1 MQRSPYLVL
10 ASHGSIGHNMRDLII
25 LISLVLLR
33 VFFLRNTAKT
43 TDTGNPQ
50 VEPDLEDVTQ
60 PLPTYVDSP
69 PPVTQTDAVA
79 PSRRPAP
86 VTTEHPQQRVPLA
99 HQPGNTRRAT
109 PDAALPMRGH
119 TLSRILKRRSGL
131 KQGVL
136 WMTVLAP
143 KSLR

>member
-1 MQRSPYLVL
+1 
-10 ASHGSIGHNMRDLII
+10 MRDLII

-43 TDTGNPQ
+43 TDKGNPQ
-50 VEPDLEDVTQ
+50 VEPDPKEVTQ
-60 PLPTYVDSP
+60 PFPTYVDSQ
-69 PPVTQTDAVA
+69 PPVTQADATA
-79 PSRRPAP
+79 PSRHPAP
-86 VTTEHPQQRVPLA
+86 VTTEHPQQRVSLA
-99 HQPGNTRRAT
+99 HQPGNTRRVAQ
-109 PDAALPMRGH
+109 DAALPPMRGH
-119 TLSRILKRRSGL
+119 TLSRILKRHSGL

>member
-1 MQRSPYLVL
+1 
-10 ASHGSIGHNMRDLII
+10 MRDLII

-50 VEPDLEDVTQ
+50 VEPDLEEVTQ
-60 PLPTYVDSP
+60 PLPTHVNSP
-69 PPVTQTDAVA
+69 SPVTQADATA
-79 PSRRPAP
+79 PSRHPAP

-99 HQPGNTRRAT
+99 HQPGNTRQVT
-109 PDAALPMRGH
+109 QDAALPPMRGH
-119 TLSRILKRRSGL
+119 TLSRILKRHSGL

-143 KSLR
+143 KSFR